1 MIIFTI
7 IGALIGAGFASGQEI
22 YLFFYK
28 YGKWGFFGILLCS
41 FIIGFIIYKTFNII
55 YTKKVKDYKEFLD
68 LIFKNKK
75 ISFFINIVINTFLCI
90 TFFIMISG
98 FGAYF
103 KQEFGMSNYI
113 GASILAIICY
123 FVFLGNIEKIAKI
136 NFIVVPTLV
145 LFIFIV
151 GVKNLFCISTNEFF
165 INIEEENGVF
175 GIVQAVIYASYNLI
189 LLIPVLINLNKFI
202 KGKKHIICIS
212 AFVGIIMCIIT
223 MLIFCLLVNVKIGFN
238 ELEMPVVYVLKTK
251 FWKFRMGY
259 GIIILIAIFTT
270 AISVGI
276 SFLNNVC
283 KNENSFPQFALVLCI
298 TSVLIS
304 NFGFSNLVK
313 VSFPLFGYLGLIQM
327 WKCWKC

>member
-7 IGALIGAGFASGQEI
+7 IGALIGTGFASGQEI

-75 ISFFINIVINTFLCI
+75 TSFFINIVINTFLCI

-202 KGKKHIICIS
+202 KDRSFCYKINCIQHLLELLCVLS
-212 AFVGIIMCIIT
+212 QCLYFV
-223 MLIFCLLVNVKIGFN
+223 CLL
-238 ELEMPVVYVLKTK
+238 M
-251 FWKFRMGY
+251 
-259 GIIILIAIFTT
+259 
-270 AISVGI
+270 
-276 SFLNNVC
+276 
-283 KNENSFPQFALVLCI
+283 
-298 TSVLIS
+298 
-304 NFGFSNLVK
+304 
-313 VSFPLFGYLGLIQM
+313 
-327 WKCWKC
+327 